1 MGGQGRPDAYS
12 HKQKVFALVK
22 RDGDVRSFHVE
33 RVTADNLQTIM
44 VKNLNAGSFIM
55 TDNFASY
62 DGLAAR
68 FTSHDVVNHS
78 HGEYSRKEA
87 GKPLIHT
94 NTIEGVFSLLKR
106 GIYGTYHQVGSH
118 HLHRYLSE
126 FDFRYNARRISDS
139 ERTVLA

>member
-1 MGGQGRPDAYS
+1 M
-12 HKQKVFALVK
+12 
-22 RDGDVRSFHVE
+22 
-33 RVTADNLQTIM
+33 
-44 VKNLNAGSFIM
+44 
-55 TDNFASY
+55 
-62 DGLAAR
+62 
-68 FTSHDVVNHS
+68 NHS
-78 HGEYSRKEA
+78 HGEYARNEA

-139 ERTVLA
+139 ERAVLALSQAEGKRLQLRDSTKSRTGDTGSIS